1 VSASKPSDL
10 PTSQLQA
17 NIESITDQRFS
28 TAATWIKKKSDYQPA
43 SPLESPKHSNPTKSH
58 QKHNMS
64 LSARTATISR
74 STNETKIQISLSLDG
89 GVLPPYEPSTHF
101 PAPTDP
107 QEAEAAKKGIVPP
120 KDAGH
125 ATQFTPTQQIT
136 ISTGIGFLDH
146 MLHALA
152 KHGGMSLAVRAKGD
166 LYSKSTTHFPPF
178 SLYNAKT
185 QNQTNML
192 SKSTTTT
199 QQKTP
204 SSPSAKPSPKPSA
217 PANPSS
223 ASAAATHL

>member
-1 VSASKPSDL
+1 MPL
-10 PTSQLQA
+10 P
-17 NIESITDQRFS
+17 
-28 TAATWIKKKSDYQPA
+28 
-43 SPLESPKHSNPTKSH
+43 
-58 QKHNMS
+58 
-64 LSARTATISR
+64 ARTATLSR

-107 QEAEAAKKGIVPP
+107 KELEASKKGIVPP

-166 LYSKSTTHFPPF
+166 LYSEFP
-178 SLYNAKT
+178 
-185 QNQTNML
+185 
-192 SKSTTTT
+192 
-199 QQKTP
+199 
-204 SSPSAKPSPKPSA
+204 
-217 PANPSS
+217 
-223 ASAAATHL
+223 